1 MTTRSA
7 LSSLMLAIAAAALC
21 FVTAGCATTENE
33 SDMPWATPEPWEGSP
48 YIPGFG
54 EQQARRG
61 VVSNR

>member
-1 MTTRSA
+1 MTTRGA

-54 EQQARRG
+54 EQ
-61 VVSNR
+61 